1 MKYEVITD
9 YQKYVQVIRHTGTM
23 RDYVELDLDKY
34 DLTEDRIYAY
44 KLGKNELIFD
54 EAKYQEIL
62 DEKQKEEDEK
72 EIEQLTEE
80 LNATDE
86 NMLGFVED
94 MFSLKNPL
102 TFISDLINLMKKYSM
117 LVTARQR
124 IRERIKE
131 LENGN
136 DSRHY

>member
-9 YQKYVQVIRHTGTM
+9 YQRYVQVIRHTGTI
-23 RDYVELDLDKY
+23 RDFVELDLDQY

-54 EAKYQEIL
+54 EEKYKQIL
-62 DEKQKEEDEK
+62 EEKQKEADQE
-72 EIEQLTEE
+72 EIEQLYKE
-80 LNATDE
+80 LQATDE
-86 NMLGFVED
+86 DMLGFLED

-117 LVTARQR
+117 LVVARQQ
-124 IRERIKE
+124 IRQRIKE
-131 LENGN
+131 LQKN
-136 DSRHY
+136 

>member
-9 YQKYVQVIRHTGTM
+9 YQRYVQVIRHTGTI
-23 RDYVELDLDKY
+23 RDFVELDLDKY

-54 EAKYQEIL
+54 DEKYKQIL
-62 DEKQKEEDEK
+62 EEKQKEADQE
-72 EIEQLTEE
+72 EIEQLYKE
-80 LNATDE
+80 LQATDE
-86 NMLGFVED
+86 DMLGFLED

-117 LVTARQR
+117 LVVARQQ
-124 IRERIKE
+124 IRQRIKE
-131 LENGN
+131 LQKK
-136 DSRHY
+136 

>member
-9 YQKYVQVIRHTGTM
+9 YQRYVQVIRHTGTI
-23 RDYVELDLDKY
+23 RDFVELDLDQY

-54 EAKYQEIL
+54 EKRYKQIL
-62 DEKQKEEDEK
+62 EEKQKEADQK
-72 EIEQLTEE
+72 EIEQLYKE
-80 LNATDE
+80 LQATDE
-86 NMLGFVED
+86 EMLGFLED

-117 LVTARQR
+117 LVVARQQ
-124 IRERIKE
+124 IRQRIKE
-131 LENGN
+131 LQKN
-136 DSRHY
+136 